1 MEMKEQITQE
11 EAAARGM
18 MEAEYDQLA
27 ELVTALQANPGDDRA
42 FEKFYELTYPRI
54 LYTARSLVNS
64 EQSALDV
71 AQEVYLAFYKNL
83 ANIRQ
88 PRAIVSWLH
97 RTATGKAKDMRERA
111 SAQNETLL
119 QSEKQEYVFT
129 NTEEHRADFVPHE
142 QMDARATR
150 EIIGEMLTELPAEQS
165 QTLVYRFVE
174 GLPLAEIAE
183 IMDCTV
189 STVKSRLKY
198 GKQKIEEQVY
208 ALEKR
213 GIKLYSTSIPMLLA
227 CLRWLMTER
236 GALAAEQAAGL
247 LAQVE
252 STVGLTASAAAGA

>member
-1 MEMKEQITQE
+1 
-11 EAAARGM
+11 
-18 MEAEYDQLA
+18 
-27 ELVTALQANPGDDRA
+27 
-42 FEKFYELTYPRI
+42 
-54 LYTARSLVNS
+54 
-64 EQSALDV
+64 
-71 AQEVYLAFYKNL
+71 
-83 ANIRQ
+83 
-88 PRAIVSWLH
+88 
-97 RTATGKAKDMRERA
+97 MRERA

-213 GIKLYSTSIPMLLA
+213 GIKLYSNLDPDATAVSALA
-227 CLRWLMTER
+227 DGRPRRTFGGTGRQTAGTDQQRDRRGGVGGSGR
-236 GALAAEQAAGL
+236 GAERRNGSKGRSRKKTPAARLAPRSRRALLQRLLWQAAWSSPKRKSNL
-247 LAQVE
+247 P
-252 STVGLTASAAAGA
+252 